1 MISFDLTGRTALVT
15 GAGQNIGRGIAHCLA
30 SQGALV
36 AVNDLLPERAEL
48 VANELSEAGHKAMPV
63 PFDVGNLEGCLAGVC
78 QVQERFGGVDILV
91 NNAGIPADVMGLVP
105 FRDEQPDRWEPFFR
119 VNAYGPL
126 NLAYAVLPRMRAEG
140 WGRIVMISSGAYFG
154 VAIGTSIYGASKGAQ
169 TAFARSLAL
178 EEASAG
184 ITVNT
189 VVVGL
194 IDREGGFGELA
205 QTIIDS
211 IPVGR
216 IGVPDDVG
224 ALVTFLASNEG
235 GYMTGQSIQLN
246 GGVRTS

>member
-1 MISFDLTGRTALVT
+1 
-15 GAGQNIGRGIAHCLA
+15 
-30 SQGALV
+30 
-36 AVNDLLPERAEL
+36 
-48 VANELSEAGHKAMPV
+48 
-63 PFDVGNLEGCLAGVC
+63 
-78 QVQERFGGVDILV
+78 
-91 NNAGIPADVMGLVP
+91 
-105 FRDEQPDRWEPFFR
+105 FR

-126 NLAYAVLPRMRAEG
+126 NLAYAVLPHMRAEG

-189 VVVGL
+189 VVLGL
-194 IDREGGFGELA
+194 IDREEGFGELA

-224 ALVTFLASNEG
+224 ALVSFLASNEG
-235 GYMTGQSIQLN
+235 GYMTGQSVQLN